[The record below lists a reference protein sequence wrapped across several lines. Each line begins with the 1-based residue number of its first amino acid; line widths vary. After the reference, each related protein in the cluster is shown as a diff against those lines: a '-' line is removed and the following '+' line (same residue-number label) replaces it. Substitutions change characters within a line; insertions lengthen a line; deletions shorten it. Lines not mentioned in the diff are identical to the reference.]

1 MCLAPVQGLRGCGGE
16 FEVPE
21 MVTGSNWR
29 QRLSGERNLGISEI
43 FGITW
48 STVLG
53 QWGWKC

>member
-1 MCLAPVQGLRGCGGE
+1 MQGLRGCGGE
-16 FEVPE
+16 FDVPE